1 MLASYT
7 LQLLTP
13 AGPYVTH
20 LSFQHVFDDASMD
33 LHSFTGWMVVLTN
46 VINSL
51 AAALSLM
58 FVVRRIPLCI
68 DKVLLFAV
76 SLHLMLLF
84 VCLT

>member
-1 MLASYT
+1 MQWLVV
-7 LQLLTP
+7 

-58 FVVRRIPLCI
+58 FVVSKLCPYTYQ
-68 DKVLLFAV
+68 
-76 SLHLMLLF
+76 SLM
-84 VCLT
+84 